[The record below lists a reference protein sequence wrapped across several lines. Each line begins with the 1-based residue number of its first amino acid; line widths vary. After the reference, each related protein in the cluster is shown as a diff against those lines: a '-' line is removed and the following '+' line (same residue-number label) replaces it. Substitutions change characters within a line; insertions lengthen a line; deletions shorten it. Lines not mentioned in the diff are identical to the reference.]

1 MMRRDRSSCWYRKV
15 GEGGRV
21 AGRSRGAV
29 GDGIIVVASG
39 LVRVL
44 GSIEFWGGRGSGEE
58 VEVEL
63 IGRKLMVD

>member
-1 MMRRDRSSCWYRKV
+1 
-15 GEGGRV
+15 
-21 AGRSRGAV
+21 V

-44 GSIEFWGGRGSGEE
+44 GSIELWGGRGSGEE